1 MILKTRWFL
10 TDTVSNSHLG
20 EHCRGKRGEGESDGI
35 MLFIQKFAFARKR
48 VLKNACLYSLY
59 ACART
64 GRCMGG
70 RGRLKRRLKT

>member
-48 VLKNACLYSLY
+48 VLKNACLYSV
-59 ACART
+59 
-64 GRCMGG
+64 
-70 RGRLKRRLKT
+70 RGQGDAWAAGAG